1 MPQVLDEDEF
11 PFVLGV
17 LEDQRPSLEVE
28 GARYRRCR
36 DGYLVEWPV
45 ESVWLRARAYTVDP
59 QRTTIMAL
67 AGPLLND
74 WWPILRSSPADPAR
88 PFLSAGAAGQPI
100 DVAVLGLPAVPVNVT
115 LLEVGTV
122 AVIGLDGTIAD
133 ADTLHSYHFLSLT
146 VIRAAIEILGEYRAL
161 VGQVPDVQVQ
171 VTEDQGI
178 PLEVL
183 LDAAADLG
191 RMLAPRSE

>member
-1 MPQVLDEDEF
+1 
-11 PFVLGV
+11 
-17 LEDQRPSLEVE
+17 
-28 GARYRRCR
+28 
-36 DGYLVEWPV
+36 
-45 ESVWLRARAYTVDP
+45 
-59 QRTTIMAL
+59 MAL

-88 PFLSAGAAGQPI
+88 PFLSAGAASRPI
-100 DVAVLGLPAVPVNVT
+100 EVAVLALPAMPVSVS
-115 LLEVGTV
+115 LLDVGTV
-122 AVIGLDGTIAD
+122 AGIILNGTISD

-191 RMLAPRSE
+191 RMLAPRSS